1 MTNMTLHQISLIINH
16 PRFCGLWSYRPYG
29 SRRRF
34 CCTVIVD
41 EETRETRMFD
51 EWANAVK
58 EAGQLIHKPVML
70 GKRTISAGT

>member
-1 MTNMTLHQISLIINH
+1 MTPEEIESVINH

-41 EETRETRMFD
+41 EETRETHMFN
-51 EWANAVK
+51 EWANAVE
-58 EAGQLIHKPVML
+58 EAGKMIHKKPML
-70 GKRTISAGT
+70 GKRTTSAGT